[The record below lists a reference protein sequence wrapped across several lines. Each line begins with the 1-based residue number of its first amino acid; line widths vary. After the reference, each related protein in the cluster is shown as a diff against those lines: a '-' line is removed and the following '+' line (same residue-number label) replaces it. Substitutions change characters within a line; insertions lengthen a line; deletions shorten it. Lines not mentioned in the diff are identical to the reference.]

1 MNIQGEAGGSGH
13 LQKPF
18 VLPQLLSKAEVLPA
32 GPLQTPVCGAPCV
45 SVGPS
50 VCQIQK
56 SGLCFRCPNENA
68 RKSLSYHPYLRDE
81 RTDA

>member
-1 MNIQGEAGGSGH
+1 MNIQGEAGGSRH

-45 SVGPS
+45 PDTEIGAV
-50 VCQIQK
+50 
-56 SGLCFRCPNENA
+56 L
-68 RKSLSYHPYLRDE
+68 SLS
-81 RTDA
+81 